1 MMRKEVFLMLKIN
14 HLFAKGMVTGTVM
27 LASLGL
33 MGVST
38 VSNPANNAQAA
49 SKNAALKA
57 KVAKMTTN
65 EKLGQLFVASVPNN
79 TAQADYDIKAY
90 HLGGVI
96 LYGSNFTGTKTSF
109 KNKLKSYQNSANI
122 PLTISTDQEGGTVS
136 RLSVNRAISGRS
148 YYPSPQAAYK
158 AGGMKG
164 ITKWYKLEAKT
175 LKGLGINWDFAPDVD
190 VTSNK
195 NSFIYDR
202 TFGHGYQATGKYA
215 QAAVTAIQSQGV
227 GATLKHFPGY
237 GSAADTHTGS
247 ASTNKTLRTFEK
259 DDFVP
264 FRAGIAANVDSVMVT
279 HIILNK
285 IDPKKPA
292 SLSKKDISLIA
303 DNYNGV
309 IVSDSLQMGA
319 VSNYADSHHVYRDVA
334 AFKAGNDVLLSSN
347 YKQGIPQLKH
357 ALAKGQITKSQL
369 NNKVYKILQMKAKL
383 GLIK

>member
-1 MMRKEVFLMLKIN
+1 MLKIN

-136 RLSVNRAISGRS
+136 RLSVNPAISGRS

-158 AGGMKG
+158 AGGMNG

>member
-1 MMRKEVFLMLKIN
+1 
-14 HLFAKGMVTGTVM
+14 
-27 LASLGL
+27 
-33 MGVST
+33 
-38 VSNPANNAQAA
+38 
-49 SKNAALKA
+49 
-57 KVAKMTTN
+57 MTTN

-136 RLSVNRAISGRS
+136 RLSVNPAISGRS

-158 AGGMKG
+158 AGGMNG